1 MKTIILFDVDGT
13 LTPSRLTVKP
23 EMLNTLN
30 KLKQIDNL
38 DIGIVGGSDLDKQ
51 KEQLGEDNLAL
62 FDYVFSENG
71 LYASHQGKLL
81 KKLAFVIIWVKKN

>member
-23 EMLNTLN
+23 NMVEMIK
-30 KLKQIDNL
+30 KLKTLDNV

-51 KEQLGEDNLAL
+51 KEQYQ
-62 FDYVFSENG
+62 F
-71 LYASHQGKLL
+71 KL
-81 KKLAFVIIWVKKN
+81 KKV

>member
-23 EMLNTLN
+23 DMVEMLK
-30 KLKQIDNL
+30 KLKTLENV

-51 KEQLGEDNLAL
+51 KEQLGEDVLNM
-62 FDYVFSENG
+62 FDYIFSENG
-71 LYASHQGKLL
+71 LYASKL
-81 KKLAFVIIWVKKN
+81 NDDRQYT